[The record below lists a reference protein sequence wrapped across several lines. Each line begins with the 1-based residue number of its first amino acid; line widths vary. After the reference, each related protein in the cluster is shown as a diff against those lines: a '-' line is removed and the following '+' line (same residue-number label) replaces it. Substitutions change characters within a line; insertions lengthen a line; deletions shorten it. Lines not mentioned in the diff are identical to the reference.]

1 MNFEEQLKALSAR
14 TDVIIQGVNTEE
26 ATKTSLIMPFFQI
39 LGYDIFNPLEFIP
52 EFTADVGIKKGEK
65 VDYAISLDN
74 EPVILIEA
82 KSVKEELQK
91 HDSQLFRYFGT
102 TKSKFAILTN
112 GVNYKFF
119 TDLESPNV
127 MDNSPFLE
135 FDMRDLREHQIS
147 EIKKFHKENFDIN
160 KIIDTASELKFTGL
174 MRNVLKEQFN
184 NPSDDFVKFVLNNGV
199 FDGVKTQNI
208 IDKFKPLVKKSISLY
223 INETVNDKIKNALK
237 DTDSDM
243 LSVQISDDITDVD
256 LVEDSNRIVTTE
268 QEMES
273 FYIVKSII
281 RDSIDSSRITYKDTA
296 SYFGILIDGKT
307 TKWLCRIALKENVKF
322 VNIPNEDKSVARYDI
337 DSIDDIYNLKEALLT
352 RLDALK

>member
-1 MNFEEQLKALSAR
+1 MNFEEQIKALSAR
-14 TDVIIQGVNTEE
+14 TDAIIQGINTEE

-65 VDYAISLDN
+65 VDYAIALDN
-74 EPVILIEA
+74 EPVMLIEA

-174 MRNVLKEQFN
+174 IRNVLKDQFN
-184 NPSDDFVKFVLNNGV
+184 NPSDEYVKFVLNNGV
-199 FDGVKTQNI
+199 FDGMKTQNI
-208 IDKFKPLVKKSISLY
+208 VDKFKPIVKKSISLY
-223 INETVNDKIKNALK
+223 INEMVNDKIKNALK
-237 DTDSDM
+237 DNDSEEIII
-243 LSVQISDDITDVD
+243 SVQDESTENDFIDT
-256 LVEDSNRIVTTE
+256 NKIVTTE
-268 QEMES
+268 EEMES

-281 RDSIDSSRITYKDTA
+281 RDSIESARISFKDTA
-296 SYFGILIDGKT
+296 SYFSIMIDRKT
-307 TKWLCRIALKENVKF
+307 TKWLCRISLKENVKF
-322 VNIPNEDKSVARYDI
+322 IQVQNEDKSISRYDI
-337 DSIDDIYNLKEALLT
+337 DSIDDIYNLKEVLLT
-352 RLDALK
+352 RLEVLK